1 RGGDMLLSNHVVEL
15 LRPPFAGEHLVLL
28 CHCLLVKKMVVH
40 PDSTNGAGSLAAV
53 KAPARHPDG
62 TWNIKL
68 TVAVFRPWR
77 GSQATIASDPT
88 FIAAPQVAH
97 PRRRLHGGF
106 RPAVAGC
113 RSEE

>member
-1 RGGDMLLSNHVVEL
+1 MAV
-15 LRPPFAGEHLVLL
+15 HLA
-28 CHCLLVKKMVVH
+28 
-40 PDSTNGAGSLAAV
+40 STNDIGSRAVV

-88 FIAAPQVAH
+88 FDAAPQSARPH
-97 PRRRLHGGF
+97 HRLGEEFG
-106 RPAVAGC
+106 PAIAGC
-113 RSEE
+113 WCREPLTPRLARPKLLPHFQRNLEPTVRIELTTYGLRNR